1 MAIQKGGSELW
12 SQSIAKGD
20 ASAHNA
26 AATAVSVNKGDRIY
40 FRVQS
45 GTEEMGNGAFD
56 EVVWHPV
63 ITYTGAEEIMPN
75 GYSTTKYEPEEG
87 ALYLQPLH

>member
-1 MAIQKGGSELW
+1 MMPMSMKKRMVSVWLFKRAAQNYG
-12 SQSIAKGD
+12 QSIAKGD

-63 ITYTGAEEIMPN
+63 ITYTGL
-75 GYSTTKYEPEEG
+75 KK
-87 ALYLQPLH
+87 